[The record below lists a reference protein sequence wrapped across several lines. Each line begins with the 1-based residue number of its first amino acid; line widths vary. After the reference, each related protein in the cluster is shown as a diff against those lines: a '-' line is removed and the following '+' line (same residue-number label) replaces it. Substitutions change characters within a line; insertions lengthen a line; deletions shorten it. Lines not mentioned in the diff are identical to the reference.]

1 MKRAA
6 LILMNGSCCVIFRR
20 TLLALLC
27 SMCIL
32 SCTNIKNKSSTE
44 PKPERLGSMGYIRV
58 ENLPDA
64 SSILPPPP
72 TDDSAMF
79 ALDQEIS
86 KKSFALRETPRWEL
100 ATKDVMSLF
109 PEPVNAFSCS
119 LDAPITEQ
127 NTPHL
132 YTLLHRTYDDV
143 GWFDKPIKD
152 QYRRPQPFAVNNEP
166 TCGTKYR
173 NPKYLK
179 SYPSGDAALGWAY
192 ALILSEIAPY
202 KTEALLARG
211 LAYGES
217 VVICNVRWYSDMIA
231 GRVLGAAVVARL
243 HSEPEFLADLDT
255 AKDELA
261 VIRAK
266 GLSPERDCDAEAAAL
281 TISLEATP

>member
-1 MKRAA
+1 MKWTAS
-6 LILMNGSCCVIFRR
+6 ILMNGSCCVIFRR
-20 TLLALLC
+20 SFLALLC
-27 SMCIL
+27 SICVL

-79 ALDQEIS
+79 ALDQKIS
-86 KKSFALRETPRWEL
+86 KKSFALRETPRWKL
-100 ATKDVMSLF
+100 ATKDVTSLF

-119 LDAPITEQ
+119 LNAPITEQ

-143 GWFDKPIKD
+143 GWFDKPLKD

-166 TCGTKYR
+166 TCGVKYY
-173 NPKYLK
+173 NPKYRK

-192 ALILSEIAPY
+192 ALILSEIDPVR
-202 KTEALLARG
+202 TEALLARG

-217 VVICNVRWYSDMIA
+217 VVICNLRWYSDMIA

-243 HSEPEFLADLDT
+243 HSESEFLADLDA

-261 VIRAK
+261 AIRAK
-266 GLSPERDCDAEAAAL
+266 GLQSERDCLAEAAAL
-281 TISLEATP
+281 TISLESSP